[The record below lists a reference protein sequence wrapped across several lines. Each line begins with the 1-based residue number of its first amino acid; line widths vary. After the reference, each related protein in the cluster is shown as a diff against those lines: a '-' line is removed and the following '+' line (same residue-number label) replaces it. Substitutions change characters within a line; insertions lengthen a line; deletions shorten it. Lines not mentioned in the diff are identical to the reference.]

1 MGGIMA
7 ELLGSN
13 IPGFV
18 FSMLIPLLF
27 LIFMLKDRQSKYILS
42 YFCWGLFS
50 VLFAFL
56 LNEWV
61 AGGAGATERITYNVA
76 PIIEET
82 LKALPL
88 LLFFRNREFK
98 PNLIIYCAMASG
110 VGFSVQETLYY
121 FTSFTS
127 SPDAASLLPLIVR
140 TVTTCLMHGMS
151 TAVLGFGITITA
163 RLKAIRIPMVL
174 GLLALSATIHSLF
187 NILINTRLAIIALIM
202 PAILYFLGLALL
214 SDSEA
219 DESEPGEL
227 E

>member
-1 MGGIMA
+1 MSGILTK
-7 ELLGSN
+7 LLGSN

-27 LIFMLKDRQSKYILS
+27 LIFMLKDKQSKTILS

-50 VLFAFL
+50 VIFAFI
-56 LNEWV
+56 LNEWI
-61 AGGAGATERITYNVA
+61 AQGAGQPERITGNVA
-76 PIIEET
+76 PVVEEA

-88 LLFFRNREFK
+88 LLFFKNRKFK
-98 PNLIIYCAMASG
+98 PNLVIYCAMASG

-151 TAVLGFGITITA
+151 TAVLGFGITVTV
-163 RLKAIRIPMVL
+163 RLKAVRIPMVL

-187 NILINTRLAIIALIM
+187 NILINTRLAIVALLM

-214 SDSEA
+214 S
-219 DESEPGEL
+219 ESESDSVETYEL
-227 E
+227 K